1 MKRFILAALLATAPM
16 ASWAATWENVPL
28 VDHNC
33 SEKFKANPDE
43 HTTACLLQCAKSG
56 FGILDHGTWLK
67 FDKAGNEKVLSALR
81 STPRKDHV
89 RVNVTGEKKGS
100 VIHVSALTIPA

>member
-28 VDHNC
+28 IDQNC
-33 SEKFKANPDE
+33 SGKFKANPDE
-43 HTTACLLQCAKSG
+43 HTTACLLQCSKSG
-56 FGILDHGTWLK
+56 FGILDHGTWIK
-67 FDKAGNEKVLSALR
+67 FDKAGNEKVLSALKT
-81 STPRKDHV
+81 SARKDHV

-100 VIHVSALTIPA
+100 VIHVSTLTIPA